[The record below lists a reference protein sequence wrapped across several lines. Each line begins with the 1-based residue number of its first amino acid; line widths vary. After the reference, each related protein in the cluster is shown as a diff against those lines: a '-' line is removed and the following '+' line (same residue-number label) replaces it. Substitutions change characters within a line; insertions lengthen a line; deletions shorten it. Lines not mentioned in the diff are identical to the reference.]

1 MEHILPLQEEYV
13 NRFCGMP
20 VCIVTKEGHRHV
32 GILTSCKNG
41 RLALNEG
48 LGFDESETASTS
60 SKVAKSSGKRGK
72 NKKSSAAAD
81 TTILDTKQFAPYPPQ
96 QQFQPYPYNPW
107 RRPFFID
114 LALVAFLFL
123 LF

>member
-1 MEHILPLQEEYV
+1 MEPIFPLHEEHI

-32 GILTSCKNG
+32 GILTSCKDG

-48 LGFDESETASTS
+48 HGFDEEELTTS
-60 SKVAKSSGKRGK
+60 STKVAKSSGKRGK
-72 NKKSSAAAD
+72 NKKSSAVME
-81 TTILDTKQFAPYPPQ
+81 TTKVDTKHFAPYPP

-114 LALVAFLFL
+114 LALIAFLFL

>member
-1 MEHILPLQEEYV
+1 MEPIFPLHEEHV

-48 LGFDESETASTS
+48 HGVDEPETATTYG
-60 SKVAKSSGKRGK
+60 KVAKSSGKRGK
-72 NKKSSAAAD
+72 SKKAIAAVEP
-81 TTILDTKQFAPYPPQ
+81 TTADTKQFVPYPQ
-96 QQFQPYPYNPW
+96 QQFQPYPFHPW

-114 LALVAFLFL
+114 LALIAFLFL
-123 LF
+123 LI